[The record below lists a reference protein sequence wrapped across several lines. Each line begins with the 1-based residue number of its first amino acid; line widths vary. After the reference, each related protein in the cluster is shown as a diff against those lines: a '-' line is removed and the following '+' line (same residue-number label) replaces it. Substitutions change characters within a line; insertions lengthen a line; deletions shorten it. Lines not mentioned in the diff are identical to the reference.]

1 MKIVPR
7 FILHWSF
14 GICIA
19 IFLGLGLSP
28 ASAQLFDFNNQDIDI
43 PARSDITVNRQGTIE
58 YAIVRLDGRPLFPV
72 AAEVQDNAP
81 SGETSETQDA
91 GEENG
96 TVGGDGA
103 ATSAP
108 SPPTARERVRQV
120 ENNLAAVLAQE
131 LSPNELRIV
140 SGSLND
146 QAVIFAS
153 DRTRE
158 KSLQIVTITDL
169 DVKLAGQT
177 QSEVILDWVSSI
189 REALERALQERQPQF
204 LWKQV
209 RTALKLFGGLVGISL
224 LVAYNQRILKQ
235 HWNRLLQK
243 NRTHQLTHREQME
256 DEMKSTPSLNEFAM
270 LKPLKYLSMGLP
282 LLTFMR
288 RSDINITLRRLLQWI
303 QLAIWLGGVIAILY
317 LFPQTRDL
325 GRWLSQVP
333 VNFLGIVLVAGLA
346 NKLGAILIDYA
357 LQMWAEQEALK
368 PTGFQRQAYRTPTLS
383 VALKGLLMSVCFAA
397 GLIWFLYEL
406 RVPMAPVL
414 TGAGIIGFAFSLSA
428 QNLIRDMINGILI
441 LSEDQYAVGDVIAI
455 DSVIGF
461 VEFMDLRITQL
472 RTSDGE
478 LVSIPNSAITMV
490 RNLSNGWSR
499 VDFEIEVSYE
509 TDIDKAMGVMETVIE
524 DMRLEPIWCDRI
536 IEPAEILGVD
546 RLTHTGTLIRIWIK
560 TQPLQQWNVSREFRR
575 RLKRAFEDH
584 NIPLGVPQQH
594 LWVRNAHDLAIMEQV
609 VQSHS
614 NVNSSPDA
622 FDSFQ
627 SSNPSNSFHS
637 SPQTT
642 EDHKP

>member
-1 MKIVPR
+1 MKIVPQ
-7 FILHWSF
+7 FIPYWSF
-14 GICIA
+14 GICVA
-19 IFLGLGLSP
+19 IFFGFGLSP
-28 ASAQLFDFNNQDIDI
+28 ASAQLFDFNAQDIDI
-43 PARSDITVNRQGTIE
+43 PARSDITVNRQSTIE

-72 AAEVQDNAP
+72 AVEVQDNLP
-81 SGETSETQDA
+81 SDA
-91 GEENG
+91 GEES
-96 TVGGDGA
+96 GGAVRGGA
-103 ATSAP
+103 PIYAP
-108 SPPTARERVRQV
+108 SPLTARERVRQV

-131 LSPNELRIV
+131 LSPNELRIA

-146 QAVIFAS
+146 QTVIFAS

-158 KSLQIVTITDL
+158 RSLQIVTITDL

-177 QSEVILDWVSSI
+177 ESEVILDWVSSI

-209 RTALKLFGGLVGISL
+209 RTALKLFAGLVGISL
-224 LVAYNQRILKQ
+224 LVAYSQRILKRRWDRLHQ
-235 HWNRLLQK
+235 ANRDD
-243 NRTHQLTHREQME
+243 QLTHQKQME
-256 DEMKSTPSLNEFAM
+256 DEMESLSSLNEFAT
-270 LKPLKYLSMGLP
+270 LKPLKYLAMRLS
-282 LLTFMR
+282 LLTLTR
-288 RSDINITLRRLLQWI
+288 RSDINITLRRLLQWV

-317 LFPQTRDL
+317 LFPQTRDF

-333 VNFLGIVLVAGLA
+333 LQLLGIVLVTGLA

-368 PTGFQRQAYRTPTLS
+368 PTGFQRQACRTPTFS
-383 VALKGLLMSVCFAA
+383 VALKGLLMLVCLAA
-397 GLIWFLYEL
+397 GFIWFLYEL

-414 TGAGIIGFAFSLSA
+414 TGAGIVGFAFSLSA
-428 QNLIRDMINGILI
+428 QNLIRDMINGVLILI
-441 LSEDQYAVGDVIAI
+441 EDQYAVGDVIAI

-478 LVSIPNSAITMV
+478 LVSIPNGAITMV

-499 VDFEIEVSYE
+499 VDFEIEVSYD
-509 TDIDKAMGVMETVIE
+509 TDIDKAMQVMEAVIE

-546 RLTHTGTLIRIWIK
+546 KLAHMGVLIRIWIK

-575 RLKRAFEDH
+575 RLKRAFEDY
-584 NIPLGVPQQH
+584 NIPLGVPQQY
-594 LWVRNAHDLAIMEQV
+594 LWIRNAHDLAMMEQAM
-609 VQSHS
+609 QSHS

-622 FDSFQ
+622 FDSLK
-627 SSNPSNSFHS
+627 SSGSPNSFHP

-642 EDHKP
+642 GERNP

>member
-7 FILHWSF
+7 FIPYWSF
-14 GICIA
+14 GICVA
-19 IFLGLGLSP
+19 IFFGLGLSP
-28 ASAQLFDFNNQDIDI
+28 ASAQLFDFNTQDVDI
-43 PARSDITVNRQGTIE
+43 PARSGITVSRQGNIE

-72 AAEVQDNAP
+72 AAEVQDNVAP
-81 SGETSETQDA
+81 SETSKTQET

-96 TVGGDGA
+96 GDTGEGGA
-103 ATSAP
+103 ISTP

-140 SGSLND
+140 SGNLND

-153 DRTRE
+153 DRTHER
-158 KSLQIVTITDL
+158 SLQIVTITDL

-177 QSEVILDWVSSI
+177 QSEVILDWISSI

-209 RTALKLFGGLVGISL
+209 RTALKLFTGLVGLSL
-224 LVAYNQRILKQ
+224 LVAYNQRILKRR
-235 HWNRLLQK
+235 WNRLLQD
-243 NRTHQLTHREQME
+243 NRDHQLTHHEQME
-256 DEMKSTPSLNEFAM
+256 DEMESTPSPNEFA
-270 LKPLKYLSMGLP
+270 LLNPLKYLSMRLP
-282 LLTFMR
+282 LLTTTR
-288 RSDINITLRRLLQWI
+288 RSDINITLRRLLQWV
-303 QLAIWLGGVIAILY
+303 QLAIWLGGTIAIMY
-317 LFPQTRDL
+317 LFPQTRDW

-333 VNFLGIVLVAGLA
+333 LNLLGIVLVTGLA
-346 NKLGAILIDYA
+346 NKLGAILIDYV

-368 PTGFQRQAYRTPTLS
+368 STGFQRQAYRTPTLS
-383 VALKGLLMSVCFAA
+383 VALKGLLMLVCLAA
-397 GLIWFLYEL
+397 GFIWFLYEL

-428 QNLIRDMINGILI
+428 QNLIRDMINGVLILI
-441 LSEDQYAVGDVIAI
+441 EDQYAVGDVIAI

-478 LVSIPNSAITMV
+478 LVSIPNSTITMV

-509 TDIDKAMGVMETVIE
+509 TDIDKAMQVMETVIE
-524 DMRLEPIWCDRI
+524 DMRLEPLWGDRI

-546 RLTHTGTLIRIWIK
+546 KLAHMGVLIRIWIK

-584 NIPLGVPQQH
+584 NIPLGVPQQY
-594 LWVRNAHDLAIMEQV
+594 LWIRNAHDLAKMEQA

-614 NVNSSPDA
+614 NMDSSPDA

-627 SSNPSNSFHS
+627 SSNPSSSFH
-637 SPQTT
+637 P
-642 EDHKP
+642 

>member
-7 FILHWSF
+7 FIPNWSF

-19 IFLGLGLSP
+19 IFLGLGFSP
-28 ASAQLFDFNNQDIDI
+28 TSAQPFDFNTQDIDI

-72 AAEVQDNAP
+72 AAEIQDNAP
-81 SGETSETQDA
+81 SGETSETQNV

-96 TVGGDGA
+96 GDTREGA
-103 ATSAP
+103 GTSAA

-158 KSLQIVTITDL
+158 RSLQIVTITDL

-177 QSEVILDWVSSI
+177 KSEVILDWVSSI

-209 RTALKLFGGLVGISL
+209 RTALKLFGGLVGMSL
-224 LVAYNQRILKQ
+224 LVAYNQRILKRG
-235 HWNRLLQK
+235 WNRLLQD
-243 NRTHQLTHREQME
+243 NRAHQLTHHEQME
-256 DEMKSTPSLNEFAM
+256 DKMESMSSLNKFAT
-270 LKPLKYLSMGLP
+270 LKPLKFLSIRLP
-282 LLTFMR
+282 VLTFTR
-288 RSDINITLRRLLQWI
+288 RSDINITLRRLLQWV

-333 VNFLGIVLVAGLA
+333 LNFLGIVLVTGLV
-346 NKLGAILIDYA
+346 NKLGAILIDYS

-368 PTGFQRQAYRTPTLS
+368 SDGFQRQACRTPTLS
-383 VALKGLLMSVCFAA
+383 VALKGLLMLVCLAA
-397 GLIWFLYEL
+397 GFIWFLYEL

-441 LSEDQYAVGDVIAI
+441 LIEDQYAVGDVIAI

-478 LVSIPNSAITMV
+478 LVSISQQCHHDGSKP
-490 RNLSNGWSR
+490 
-499 VDFEIEVSYE
+499 FEWLVS
-509 TDIDKAMGVMETVIE
+509 G
-524 DMRLEPIWCDRI
+524 R
-536 IEPAEILGVD
+536 
-546 RLTHTGTLIRIWIK
+546 
-560 TQPLQQWNVSREFRR
+560 F
-575 RLKRAFEDH
+575 
-584 NIPLGVPQQH
+584 
-594 LWVRNAHDLAIMEQV
+594 
-609 VQSHS
+609 
-614 NVNSSPDA
+614 
-622 FDSFQ
+622 
-627 SSNPSNSFHS
+627 
-637 SPQTT
+637 
-642 EDHKP
+642 